1 MMGVPEP
8 PPGEGIVLALSWILA
23 VLLCVAALAAPA
35 WALGP
40 ARVGRWALV
49 ALAVLVQLGFQVM
62 APPRSAM
69 ESAGR
74 LVFLWPALVVAL
86 VAGAAW
92 WWRDA
97 HRVAGTVID
106 GAPR

>member
-8 PPGEGIVLALSWILA
+8 PPGESLVLIVSWCLAVALCVSALSAPTWGLA
-23 VLLCVAALAAPA
+23 
-35 WALGP
+35 P
-40 ARVGRWALV
+40 ARVTRWSLV
-49 ALAVLVQLGFQVM
+49 ALAVFVQVGFHLF

-97 HRVAGTVID
+97 HRP
-106 GAPR
+106 GAP